1 MTKVREEM
9 GRLICCQSWRTGS
22 TDFKAQKN
30 HPWPPPAAL
39 EASRQTLE
47 CRETPSEP
55 EWWWWRLQSEIK
67 RVNVNGKE
75 KSEKQYSHAAAVI
88 SFILFCSPSRSSS
101 ASSGYKPAWAPLDL
115 PDGERE
121 RDTWGL
127 LSVERA
133 ADEYEAWQDYECVF
147 SHSALILLLDGGSSP
162 QGVDTIHCHG
172 HAEVWLRLPALQPQ
186 LLHHRPHH
194 ITAALHTSDS
204 LRQETPTEA
213 WIQCLRKGNQRELKE
228 EFHWFYMSKS
238 VYRPWGERI
247 SDWKM
252 HRNLLWLKRV
262 LREVR

>member
-1 MTKVREEM
+1 ME
-9 GRLICCQSWRTGS
+9 
-22 TDFKAQKN
+22 
-30 HPWPPPAAL
+30 
-39 EASRQTLE
+39 
-47 CRETPSEP
+47 
-55 EWWWWRLQSEIK
+55 K
-67 RVNVNGKE
+67 RNQRNNILMQLL
-75 KSEKQYSHAAAVI
+75 SSA
-88 SFILFCSPSRSSS
+88 LFCSAHPVV
-101 ASSGYKPAWAPLDL
+101 LHQL
-115 PDGERE
+115 PQVINQRELLWIYLMERE